1 MLTYVIFILK
11 DKKYYGVP
19 STKLAEELGT
29 MALWGE
35 VISIILCPFIG
46 LVFDTFGRK
55 LPVIISLI
63 MISFGIAIIPLFHDV
78 YPWFFVARTLVVT
91 STVVGLDVPLLPDYV

>member
-11 DKKYYGVP
+11 DKKFYGVP
-19 STKLAEELGT
+19 EDKLAGELGT

-35 VISIILCPFIG
+35 IISIILCPFIG
-46 LVFDTFGRK
+46 LIFDTFGRK
-55 LPVIISLI
+55 LPVIISLLLT
-63 MISFGIAIIPLFHDV
+63 SFGIAIIPLFDEV
-78 YPWFFVARTLVVT
+78 YPWFFIARTIVVT